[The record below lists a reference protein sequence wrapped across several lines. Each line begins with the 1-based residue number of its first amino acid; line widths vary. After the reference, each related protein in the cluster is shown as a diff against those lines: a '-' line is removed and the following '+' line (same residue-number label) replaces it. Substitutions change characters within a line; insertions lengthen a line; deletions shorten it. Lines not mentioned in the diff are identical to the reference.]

1 MVFAARR
8 RCAISRA
15 APRRA
20 IGLTDSAPFEIR
32 KTETADILDGIAKGA
47 RDFIRAPRYGMF
59 FGAIGAIDGW

>member
-32 KTETADILDGIAKGA
+32 KTETADILDGIA
-47 RDFIRAPRYGMF
+47 
-59 FGAIGAIDGW
+59 